1 MNKPA
6 LRPLAAAIA
15 LALPLALPATADA
28 QNWMARVR
36 AIDVAPNVSSS
47 INGLDVDNAWM
58 PELDFTYFFS
68 KNLAAE
74 LILAT
79 TRHEVTL
86 NGASLGKVSVLPPTI
101 TAAVPLHR
109 PRRVEALRRWRPEPH
124 LLLQRRPHQPAG
136 TRRRLERR
144 RRAAGRPRLRDP
156 EERLP
161 QPRRQ
166 VHLDRERRDRRR
178 RDHRRPQDQPVGLRL
193 RRGLAVLIASSSRS
207 KPTGAFAAPV
217 CFISRPGLAAA

>member
-28 QNWMARVR
+28 QSWMARVR
-36 AIDVAPNVSSS
+36 AIDIEPNVSSS
-47 INGLDVDNAWM
+47 INGLDVDNAWV

-79 TRHEVTL
+79 ARHEVTL
-86 NGASLGKVSVLPPTI
+86 NGTSVGKVSILPPTI
-101 TAAVPLHR
+101 TVQYHFTDLGAWKPYVGGGVNLTYFYNVGLTNAAGSL
-109 PRRVEALRRWRPEPH
+109 
-124 LLLQRRPHQPAG
+124 
-136 TRRRLERR
+136 RRLERR

-166 VHLDRERRDRRR
+166 VRVGEQRRDRRQ
-178 RDHRRPQDQPVGLRL
+178 RDHRRPQDQPLGLRH
-193 RRGLAVLIASSSRS
+193 RRGLAVLSASSSRS

-217 CFISRPGLAAA
+217 CFMSLPGLAAA